1 MREIGGQRHG
11 QEIGVRKP
19 GIEQF
24 LADDPAP
31 TTLAEQAVQTLA
43 ADDEGTE
50 VHLDGADARSD
61 AQIIGPGL
69 IEQAA
74 NGGNEKITLAGRW
87 FEQARVSQI
96 GFGAP
101 AGDI

>member
-1 MREIGGQRHG
+1 
-11 QEIGVRKP
+11 
-19 GIEQF
+19 
-24 LADDPAP
+24 
-31 TTLAEQAVQTLA
+31 
-43 ADDEGTE
+43 
-50 VHLDGADARSD
+50 
-61 AQIIGPGL
+61 L

-74 NGGNEKITLAGRW
+74 NGGNEKITLGGRW